1 MTEQKHQPSIKDL
14 VQAKLEADE
23 RAVEMMIDDVESAFK
38 GNPEQEKL
46 IANLA
51 IKAYHNSN
59 DIDELNVQGM
69 YSTAVLDALCKILI
83 EELKII
89 PQDLMKR
96 AVEEAHEAAL
106 TAVDEANNIYAKA
119 LNEQADSSMP
129 SEVTT
134 L

>member
-1 MTEQKHQPSIKDL
+1 MTEQKHQSSIEDL
-14 VQAKLEADE
+14 IQAKLTADE

-69 YSTAVLDALCKILI
+69 YVTAVVDALCKILI

-89 PQDLMKR
+89 PQDLMKS
-96 AVEEAHEAAL
+96 AVEEAHTAAL
-106 TAVDEANNIYAKA
+106 SAVEEANDIYARA
-119 LNEQADSSMP
+119 LSEQPDDIT

>member
-1 MTEQKHQPSIKDL
+1 MTEQKHQSSIQDL
-14 VQAKLEADE
+14 IKAKLEADE
-23 RAVEMMIDDVESAFK
+23 RAVEMMIADVEAAFK

-69 YSTAVLDALCKILI
+69 YANAVLDALCKILI

-89 PQDLMKR
+89 PQELMQR
-96 AVEEAHEAAL
+96 AVEEAHKTALAA
-106 TAVDEANNIYAKA
+106 VEEANDIYADA
-119 LNEQADSSMP
+119 LNSQSDDIT